1 MTISENFIVYLAVMA
16 LVTYLVRLLPL
27 IFARKKI
34 ENKFV
39 RSLLYYVPYAVLS
52 AMTFPTI
59 LFAPDHLVSGL
70 AALVV
75 CVVLGFMRK
84 GLVTVAVGGATTV
97 LLAELFITFVL

>member
-1 MTISENFIVYLAVMA
+1 MTISEKFIIYLAVMA

-27 IFARKKI
+27 IFTRKKI
-34 ENKFV
+34 ENRFI

-59 LFAPDHLVSGL
+59 LFAPDHFVSGL
-70 AALVV
+70 LALLV

-97 LLAELFITFVL
+97 LIAELVIALIV